1 MKFITIKLDA
11 NEALGLSK
19 ELKKHKSVFEIY
31 NLSPNNAKELLN
43 ININRDKALIAIIG
57 KFKKIKSILE
67 KDFNHLNLDIDAKSL
82 EELNPKSIKSLK
94 EYDDSGAALIQS
106 SS

>member
-57 KFKKIKSILE
+57 KFKKIQSILE
-67 KDFNHLNLDIDAKSL
+67 KDVSKTRL
-82 EELNPKSIKSLK
+82 
-94 EYDDSGAALIQS
+94 SGNITF
-106 SS
+106 